1 MAELN
6 DQVIVPVVEVAVITL
21 PVVTDSIDCSA
32 ALFDRMPAVVPVA
45 TTDCT
50 DAVTVFE

>member
-1 MAELN
+1 MN

-32 ALFDRMPAVVPVA
+32 ALFDRIPAVVPVA

-50 DAVTVFE
+50 DAVTVFV